1 MLRALTLA
9 VGLVLVAACGGGDD
23 DGAGTTT
30 TEVARFE
37 GDADSAVCR
46 ATRDAAE
53 RPVLDPF
60 EPGLDPREVELRFRA
75 LAQRFGTFADL
86 APEPLADDLA
96 LLDERFDRLAAV
108 LQDADYDFEA
118 LVGSGEDLSLF
129 DAPELVDVADRL
141 AAYQEQVCNS
151 APG

>member
-1 MLRALTLA
+1 MLKALALA
-9 VGLVLVAACGGGDD
+9 AGIVLVAACGGDD
-23 DGAGTTT
+23 DGGAAATT

-37 GDADSAVCR
+37 GDADSAFCR

-60 EPGLDPREVELRFRA
+60 EPRLDPREVELRFRA

-129 DAPELVDVADRL
+129 DAPELAAVATRL
-141 AAYQEQVCNS
+141 AAYQEQVC
-151 APG
+151 ARPAG

>member
-1 MLRALTLA
+1 MLKALVLA
-9 VGLVLVAACGGGDD
+9 AGLVLLAACGGD
-23 DGAGTTT
+23 DGDGDATTT

-37 GDADSAVCR
+37 GDADSAFCR
-46 ATRDAAE
+46 ATRDAADQ
-53 RPVLDPF
+53 PVLDPF

-75 LAQRFGTFADL
+75 LAQRFGAFADL
-86 APEPLADDLA
+86 APEPLA
-96 LLDERFDRLAAV
+96 
-108 LQDADYDFEA
+108 DADYDFEA

-141 AAYQEQVCNS
+141 AAYQEQVCTS